1 MPYSSGLISLF
12 TFGWLVVMI
21 ISSSSSF
28 DFPSTITLAVPEV
41 YFDVV
46 STTWVYLIAGG
57 PLFADAGLIYAYAGY
72 YGYGGG
78 GY

>member
-1 MPYSSGLISLF
+1 
-12 TFGWLVVMI
+12 MI

-46 STTWVYLIAGG
+46 STTCVYLIAGG
-57 PLFADAGLIYAYAGY
+57 PLFADAGLI
-72 YGYGGG
+72 
-78 GY
+78 